1 MCPKVIADR
10 QTNIVK
16 CPNNYSKLLECS
28 GCYTPLLLTRVK
40 GWGPSGPSWGPLCL
54 AGGLW
59 PLLLEF
65 KIYTY
70 TYIVIMA
77 KIAKI
82 ATTPSILIK
91 LI

>member
-16 CPNNYSKLLECS
+16 CPNNYSKLLECL
-28 GCYTPLLLTRVK
+28 GCYVPLLLTPVE
-40 GWGPSGPSWGPLCL
+40 GWGPSGPSWDPLGL

-59 PLLLEF
+59 PLLLEL
-65 KIYTY
+65 KIYPY
-70 TYIVIMA
+70 TYIITMA

-82 ATTPSILIK
+82 ATMPSILIK
-91 LI
+91 LT